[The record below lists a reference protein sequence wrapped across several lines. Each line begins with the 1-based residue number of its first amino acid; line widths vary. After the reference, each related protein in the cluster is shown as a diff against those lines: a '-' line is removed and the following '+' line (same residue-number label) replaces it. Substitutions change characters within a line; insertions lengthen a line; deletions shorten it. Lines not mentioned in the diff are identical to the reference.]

1 MNKTLFASVLML
13 LTSLPALAQ
22 GSVDDYK
29 RAYGIRNKYSGKM
42 THGDVQAHRLG
53 DEHSF
58 WYSVWNGDST
68 QYKQVNAET
77 GEVTLLPGNPERDG
91 QNRRQ
96 WGRQAGEREEG
107 AEKSVP
113 VRVNHEVTRHSRQRH
128 WMETGDEKSGWQTSP
143 DKKFSIFHKQNN
155 LWVMNNPEP
164 RPADAASADEPR
176 IDQRPIDSERPLT
189 TDGTDSCYYSGWGSF
204 SDDGKYFA
212 TTKIVPAPKH
222 YVYYVEAVPSGD
234 IEKQG
239 RSNHPNVSRSVGE
252 LTQWETG
259 GGVRGVQPVLHKQ
272 EYRKPGDT
280 LDFRIPVIVEVAT
293 GRVIEPST
301 ELFESQ
307 YEVSRPEWNKDMKS
321 VRFEFNERGHHTY
334 RLLELSAETGR
345 VRCILEEK
353 NDKYINYGRIFRHHF
368 DDGRRM
374 LWTSERDGWNH
385 IYLYDKEKA
394 KLVRQ
399 ITKGQYYVRDVV
411 RVDEE
416 KGVIYFTANG
426 PTGLRQNEQEDP
438 YLIHY
443 YKVGLNGKGLTCL
456 TPEEGNHRATF
467 TSDMAYLI
475 DTYSTVTTPPVS
487 VLRSANDGHVIKVL
501 EQANIDRLVAQGW
514 KAPEVFVAKGRDGVT
529 DIWGLIQRPSNF
541 DPSKRYPVIE
551 YIYSGP
557 GDQYVPKSFTP
568 WLYNLA
574 DLAELGFIVVQ
585 MDGMTTSFRSRAF
598 EEVCYKNLKDSGF
611 PDRMLWIKAAGAKYP
626 YMDIDRVGIY
636 GCSAGG
642 QEALAAVLFHGDFYK
657 AAYSAC
663 GCHDNRMDKIW
674 WNEQWMSYPIDSSYV
689 ECSNVE
695 NAYRLERPLM
705 LVVGEQDDNVD
716 PASTMQVAD
725 ALIKA
730 GKDFELVV
738 IPGAHHTMGE
748 SYGEHKR
755 YDFFVKN
762 LLGVNPPKWSELR

>member
-1 MNKTLFASVLML
+1 MTQKILTLTVGLVFASSVM
-13 LTSLPALAQ
+13 AQ
-22 GSVDDYK
+22 GKVEDYQ
-29 RAYGIRNKYSGKM
+29 RAYGIRSKYSWKM
-42 THGDVQAHRLG
+42 TNGDVQAHRKG
-53 DEHSF
+53 DEHVF

-68 QYKQVNAET
+68 QYKEVNAET
-77 GEVTLLPGNPERDG
+77 GEVTLLPGNPEQDG

-96 WGRQAGEREEG
+96 WGRNRGEQSDTAVAVVANR
-107 AEKSVP
+107 
-113 VRVNHEVTRHSRQRH
+113 EVTRHSRQRH
-128 WMETGDEKSGWQTSP
+128 WMEVPDEKEGVQKSP
-143 DKKFSIFHKQNN
+143 DGTTLIVAHDNN
-155 LWVMNNPEP
+155 LWVRAAAPE
-164 RPADAASADEPR
+164 RPNDAAQEGEKA
-176 IDQRPIDSERPLT
+176 LT
-189 TDGTDSCYYSGWGSF
+189 TDGVDTCYYSAWGSF

-212 TTKIVPAPKH
+212 TTKIKPAPKH

-280 LDFRIPVIVEVAT
+280 LDYRIPVIIEVET

-301 ELFESQ
+301 DLFKHQ

-334 RLLELSAETGR
+334 RLLELSAETGK

-353 NDKYINYGRIFRHHF
+353 NDKYVNYGRIYRHHF
-368 DDGRRM
+368 EDGRRL

-394 KLVRQ
+394 KLMKQ
-399 ITKGQYYVRDVV
+399 LTKGQFYVRDIVH
-411 RVDEE
+411 VDEE
-416 KGVIYFTANG
+416 KGIVYFTANG
-426 PTGLRQNEQEDP
+426 PTGLRKNEQEDP

-443 YKVGLNGKGLTCL
+443 YKVNLNGKGLTCL

-467 TSDMAYLI
+467 TSDMEYLI
-475 DTYSTVTTPPVS
+475 DTYSTVTNPPVT
-487 VLRSANDGHVIKVL
+487 VLRSAADGHIIKIL
-501 EQANIDRLVAQGW
+501 EEANIDRLVAEGW

-541 DPSKRYPVIE
+541 DPSKKYPVIE

-568 WLYNLA
+568 WLYNLV

-611 PDRMLWIKAAGAKYP
+611 PDRMLWIKAACEKYP
-626 YMDIDRVGIY
+626 YMDVNRVGIY

-642 QEALAAVLFHGDFYK
+642 QEALGAVLFHGDFYK
-657 AAYSAC
+657 AAYAAC

-716 PASTMQVAD
+716 PASTMQVVD

-730 GKDFELVV
+730 KKDFELVV

-748 SYGEHKR
+748 SFGEHKR

-762 LLGVNPPKWSELR
+762 LLNVDPPKWQDIK